1 MSVMPE
7 IERELCRVVTRPARR
22 RRAGAHRAGV
32 AVAALVMAAVVAV
45 VLVAAVRH
53 HRSARATLPAAQ
65 APLGSPGHPA
75 VLGCGAEA
83 GITTPLRRGPA
94 DIVVGPVWFPN
105 AKLLPTARPGGY
117 GSHGVYKIP
126 PAIAAGT
133 TVTLT
138 IAASARHDVEMRNPY
153 LQSGASSIT
162 YHSCAHQRSF
172 FPQSFAFTH
181 GRRRGCV
188 PLDVRTAPDNKVRHV
203 TLRLFVRHCAAG

>member
-1 MSVMPE
+1 MTIMPE
-7 IERELCRVVTRPARR
+7 VERELCRAVSRPVHP
-22 RRAGAHRAGV
+22 RRARAQRAGV
-32 AVAALVMAAVVAV
+32 AVAALVTAAVVAV
-45 VLVAAVRH
+45 VLVAAVGH
-53 HRSARATLPAAQ
+53 HPPARTTLPTAQ

-75 VLGCGAEA
+75 VLGCNAEA

-138 IAASARHDVEMRNPY
+138 IAASARHNVQMRNPY
-153 LQSGASSIT
+153 LQAAASSIT

-188 PLDVRTAPDNKVRHV
+188 PLDVRTAPGNRVRHV